1 MSSRLNADPV
11 ILILEDE
18 RAQLL
23 SLRAQLHGLGRL
35 AEFMEP
41 SRALDFAR
49 AHPCDAAIVDVGM
62 PQASMDGLGF
72 VRAVREFDR
81 ELAIII
87 HTGNDSDAIADE
99 AIELRAVKRAV
110 KSKTTLADLRVS
122 TRDAIRETRER
133 RETARNAR
141 EGAETSARLAEALG
155 AYDLRLAAADVHRG
169 LVQSLRDQLTALSAA
184 ALAEKAPRTAE
195 RVERLL
201 ESVNAHLDS
210 PWGLH
215 GAGGRAAV
223 NGCLA
228 AMRRYFQGSDRW
240 AAERK
245 QLVTRPLL
253 SDAFVECAP
262 LELVN
267 GLRHLVEF
275 LLLRSPAG
283 GEVAVAASIAHDAR
297 KLRERLAEAPVVLNR
312 EAIRSERPYV
322 LIAGTA
328 ALPAADLEEVRS
340 GFAFGPHSGRTGNL
354 HALGAVV
361 SAAGGAVLLEKR
373 PSGLLAIEAVFAV
386 SL

>member
-11 ILILEDE
+11 ILVLEDE

-23 SLRAQLHGLGRL
+23 SLRAQLHGLGKL

-62 PQASMDGLGF
+62 PRACMDGIAF
-72 VRAVREFDR
+72 VRALREFDR

-122 TRDAIRETRER
+122 TRDAIRETRDR
-133 RETARNAR
+133 RETARKAR
-141 EGAETSARLAEALG
+141 ENTETSARLAEALG

-169 LVQSLRDQLTALSAA
+169 LVQSLRDQLTALSASA
-184 ALAEKAPRTAE
+184 QAERAPQTAE
-195 RVERLL
+195 RVARLL
-201 ESVNAHLDS
+201 ETVNSHLDS
-210 PWGLH
+210 PWGAH

-223 NGCLA
+223 NVCLA
-228 AMRRYFQGSDRW
+228 AVRRYFQGSDHW

-245 QLVTRPLL
+245 QLVVRGLMT
-253 SDAFVECAP
+253 DIFVDCAP

-267 GLRHLVEF
+267 GLRHLAEY
-275 LLLRSPAG
+275 LLAGVAAG
-283 GEVAVAASIAHDAR
+283 GEVTLTAAIVHDAR
-297 KLRERLAEAPVVLNR
+297 RMRERLEAASVVLNR
-312 EAIRSERPYV
+312 EAIRGERPYAV
-322 LIAGTA
+322 LAGSA
-328 ALPAADLEEVRS
+328 ALAGAEIEQVRA
-340 GFAFGPHSGRTGNL
+340 GFSFGPQSGRTGNL
-354 HALGAVV
+354 HALGEVV
-361 SAAGGAVLLEKR
+361 SRAGGAVCLEK
-373 PSGLLAIEAVFAV
+373 SGAGVLRIEAAFAV